1 MAQLR
6 QVSSNTKRNAKQLTP
21 FVSNAW
27 VASLT
32 APRFP
37 SRFERMIQSGDI
49 SNISQRLEVG
59 RKALETLASIA
70 SQLENAKDGLVRS
83 AYLTANIDELPPGI
97 RRLWESLDKDVMVM
111 PAPEL
116 AKKLQHLERMLALRL
131 ATVMPTVE
139 KICAAENRGEEIEV
153 GGMRAQLHDLSR
165 LASTALAI
173 RLLAHRK
180 NFKFPP
186 GQLPISADVLR
197 DKALRVKKIERVHKL
212 RVLTHIHDMV
222 KATVGMLSN
231 DGIDATTKTM
241 LRGVLRDLQSNARHL
256 ADGGSFSNLPVPIEN
271 VELSEAEQNE
281 LSELSLIDEPLAFP
295 PAEKPPVAAQAP
307 AKEAQPS
314 TPKATQKSKT
324 ASQPIA
330 TSAPI
335 PIVPSK
341 RATRPSSAQV
351 ATVKMNRVSLNP
363 IGRFWRHLRTWI
375 KAPMGVTWREAG
387 SLMDDD
393 N

>member
-1 MAQLR
+1 M
-6 QVSSNTKRNAKQLTP
+6 NP
-21 FVSNAW
+21 
-27 VASLT
+27 
-32 APRFP
+32 
-37 SRFERMIQSGDI
+37 SGDI

-83 AYLTANIDELPPGI
+83 AYLTANIEDLPPGI

-111 PAPEL
+111 SAPEL
-116 AKKLQHLERMLALRL
+116 AKKLQHLERMLAVRL

-153 GGMRAQLHDLSR
+153 RGMRAQLHDLSR

-231 DGIDATTKTM
+231 DGVDTATKTM

-281 LSELSLIDEPLAFP
+281 LGELSLIDEPLAFP
-295 PAEKPPVAAQAP
+295 PAEKPPVAAEVPTKPTQTP
-307 AKEAQPS
+307 
-314 TPKATQKSKT
+314 TPKSVQKSKNAPT
-324 ASQPIA
+324 VTQP
-330 TSAPI
+330 TVSSTPAPA
-335 PIVPSK
+335 VPTK
-341 RATRPSSAQV
+341 RAANPSREQV
-351 ATVKMNRVSLNP
+351 ATVKMNRVSSNP
-363 IGRFWRHLRTWI
+363 VGRFWRHLRTWM
-375 KAPMGVTWREAG
+375 KAPMGVTWREAAN
-387 SLMDDD
+387 LMDDD
-393 N
+393 T